1 MDEHGLA
8 GYNAGAETGRLHRG
22 LGLIEFA
29 RTKELLMA
37 CLPPAPA
44 VVYDIGG
51 AYGEYA
57 FWLAEMGYEVHLFD
71 LAEGHI
77 RTARVHDAEAAE
89 PHRLAAAEVADARNV
104 PRPDASAD
112 AVLLL
117 GPLYHLPEKAD
128 REAALAECRRL
139 LKPGGILVTAHI
151 VPWAPLVD
159 NVIHYDEEPRLDD
172 DTVYHR
178 LADTVRTGRHR
189 GKVVGLMYFSRPEDT
204 RREVAAAGFVD
215 VTLHGVL
222 GPCWTIRNLDE
233 AWTDERSR
241 EAILRVVRLLDREES
256 LMGFSTH
263 YVTISR
269 KGCEP

>member
-1 MDEHGLA
+1 MDEYGLA

-29 RTKELLMA
+29 RTKELLTE

-77 RTARVHDAEAAE
+77 RTARGHNDEVAA
-89 PHRLAAAEVADARNV
+89 PIGIAAAEVADARHV
-104 PRPDASAD
+104 PRADASAD
-112 AVLLL
+112 AVLML
-117 GPLYHLPEKAD
+117 GPLYHLPEKGERA
-128 REAALAECRRL
+128 AALAECRRL
-139 LKPGGILVTAHI
+139 LKPGGVLVTAHI

-159 NVIHYDEEPRLDD
+159 NVVHYDEAPRLDD
-172 DTVYHR
+172 DAIYER
-178 LADTVRTGRHR
+178 LADTVRTGRHN
-189 GKVVGLMYFSRPEDT
+189 GKLVGLMYFQRPEDA
-204 RREVAAAGFVD
+204 RREVADAGFED
-215 VTLHGVL
+215 VTLRGVL
-222 GPCWTIRNLDE
+222 GPCWAIRNLGE
-233 AWTDERSR
+233 AWSDTHRR

-263 YVTISR
+263 YITISH
-269 KGCEP
+269 KG